1 MDGVINIQARKRG
14 PEEPPHIDATSWRLL
29 VELSA
34 DLAAC
39 QKAAEPPQHRA
50 DLQLLAANLDS
61 LLQRFE
67 PPKGA
72 A

>member
-1 MDGVINIQARKRG
+1 MDGVTNIQARKRG

-39 QKAAEPPQHRA
+39 QKAAEPPHHRA
-50 DLQLLAANLDS
+50 DLQRLAANLDS